1 MIPSSRQVAAVSQLE
16 GGCVILMSA
25 APARSGRGG
34 KDAMWGGIARGKGS
48 QFAGVDRNRL
58 ANYLFILKSDS
69 GG

>member
-1 MIPSSRQVAAVSQLE
+1 MWDLNVGRA
-16 GGCVILMSA
+16 GGEA
-25 APARSGRGG
+25 ARSGRGG

-48 QFAGVDRNRL
+48 RFAGVDRNRL